1 MMRVRRL
8 VCLLCALPPVLHA
21 QRASKQAPSTA
32 PPPGPTHQELIAPRR
47 NAENWLLVDNDY
59 AGRRFSPSTQIT
71 PLNVRRVGP
80 VCHIDLGVTPPF
92 QSNPIV
98 YNGIVYITTT
108 SSTIAFRGHNCE
120 QVWRRDWTP
129 KDSVNYPQQ
138 RGVAL
143 KDGVLVRGTADGYL
157 LALSASDGGVLWER
171 QIAEA
176 ASGAAITMPLTPFR
190 DVVLAG
196 VAGSEF
202 GARGWIGAFN
212 LKTGEQVWRFNTVPA
227 PNETPAA
234 ATWGNQDAVAG
245 GGVWTAVTLD
255 PVRGEVYVPVGSA
268 APPFND
274 DARPGTNLYTSS
286 MVVLNARTGKLL
298 WYRQQV
304 PHDIRNWDVTHA
316 GPLYDARVGGQTRRL
331 AAIVGKA
338 GVLESIDRST
348 RRVVFATPIV
358 ARDTMAAA
366 VSPNDKRV
374 CPGPYGGV
382 SYNGPAYSPRTN
394 SLYVPTIEWC
404 AIIRK
409 EPGAAIVPRRF
420 NWGGRFELDP
430 VERARGWLVAVDAST
445 GKVNW
450 RYASRRP
457 MVSAVTVTAGEVVFA
472 GELTGDLIALDARTG
487 APLFR
492 YALNAP
498 LSGGIVT
505 YELGQRQYV
514 AVVSGTA
521 GAFWGVPGGPSRVT
535 LFALP

>member
-1 MMRVRRL
+1 
-8 VCLLCALPPVLHA
+8 
-21 QRASKQAPSTA
+21 
-32 PPPGPTHQELIAPRR
+32 
-47 NAENWLLVDNDY
+47 
-59 AGRRFSPSTQIT
+59 
-71 PLNVRRVGP
+71 
-80 VCHIDLGVTPPF
+80 
-92 QSNPIV
+92 
-98 YNGIVYITTT
+98 
-108 SSTIAFRGHNCE
+108 
-120 QVWRRDWTP
+120 
-129 KDSVNYPQQ
+129 
-138 RGVAL
+138 
-143 KDGVLVRGTADGYL
+143 
-157 LALSASDGGVLWER
+157 
-171 QIAEA
+171 
-176 ASGAAITMPLTPFR
+176 
-190 DVVLAG
+190 
-196 VAGSEF
+196 
-202 GARGWIGAFN
+202 
-212 LKTGEQVWRFNTVPA
+212 
-227 PNETPAA
+227 
-234 ATWGNQDAVAG
+234 
-245 GGVWTAVTLD
+245 
-255 PVRGEVYVPVGSA
+255 
-268 APPFND
+268 
-274 DARPGTNLYTSS
+274 
-286 MVVLNARTGKLL
+286 
-298 WYRQQV
+298 
-304 PHDIRNWDVTHA
+304 
-316 GPLYDARVGGQTRRL
+316 
-331 AAIVGKA
+331 
-338 GVLESIDRST
+338 
-348 RRVVFATPIV
+348 VFATPIV